1 MSEIKVERATPER
14 LAELGADNWSP
25 WNCGVETFDWTYS
38 ERETAHVLEGKVRV
52 VTEHG
57 QDVTFGA
64 GDIVVFPAGLSCTW
78 TVIEPIRK
86 VFSFG

>member
-1 MSEIKVERATPER
+1 MSEIKVEKATPER
-14 LAELGADNWSP
+14 LAELGVDGWSP
-25 WNCGVETFDWTYS
+25 WNCGVETFDWRYN

-64 GDIVVFPAGLSCTW
+64 GDIVIFPAGLSCTW

>member
-1 MSEIKVERATPER
+1 MSEIKVEQAAPER
-14 LAELGADNWSP
+14 LVELGADSWSP
-25 WNCGVETFDWTYS
+25 WNCGGETFDWSYS
-38 ERETAHVLEGKVRV
+38 ERETAQVLQGKVRV

-64 GDIVVFPAGLSCTW
+64 GDIVVFPAGLNCTW
-78 TVIEPIRK
+78 TVMEPIRK

>member
-1 MSEIKVERATPER
+1 MSEIKVEKATPER
-14 LAELGADNWSP
+14 LAELGTDSWSP
-25 WNCGVETFDWTYS
+25 WSCGVETFDWRYS
-38 ERETAHVLEGKVRV
+38 DRETAHVLEGKVKV

-57 QDVTFGA
+57 QEVTFGA

-78 TVIEPIRK
+78 TVIEPIKK